1 MTVSLQQTLTPS
13 ADLQGF
19 LDQVTRRISASLEET
34 SLRGLVSE
42 CGSLVGLGGKML
54 RSRLAF
60 RVGQATNPDPELL
73 VYGAAAVEM
82 IHTASL
88 LHDDVID
95 GGVLRRGMPT
105 FWVEKGSAGA
115 ILLGDLL
122 LFKAIDLMC
131 RVADGRYT
139 HDLVKLTG
147 EVCEA
152 ESEQELLLNGSDS
165 HLELCQSIARRK
177 TGALFAFAAMIAGD
191 GDAARVSALKEAGY
205 LLGTV
210 YQMADDILDTR
221 DEKAGA
227 GKTLGTDAA
236 RNIVSAARLNEE
248 RLRTHLDTLIDQ
260 ALNHLDGEEE
270 AGCGLRDYIE
280 KDLRPALTK
289 LLDC

>member
-1 MTVSLQQTLTPS
+1 LEQVKELICTTLK
-13 ADLQGF
+13 
-19 LDQVTRRISASLEET
+19 ET
-34 SLRGLVSE
+34 SLRALVDESAA
-42 CGSLVGLGGKML
+42 LVGLGGKML

-60 RVGQATNPDPELL
+60 RVGQATGTDPNLL
-73 VYGAAAVEM
+73 VYGSAAVEM

-122 LFKAIDLMC
+122 LFKAIDLIC

-139 HDLVKLTG
+139 HVLVKLTG

-152 ESEQELLLNGSDS
+152 ESEQELLFNGSDS
-165 HLELCQSIARRK
+165 RLELCQSIARRK

-191 GDAARVSALKEAGY
+191 GDPQRVASLKESGY

-210 YQMADDILDTR
+210 YQLADDILDTHTGDKR
-221 DEKAGA
+221 S

-236 RNIVSAARLNEE
+236 RGIVSAALLDEDK
-248 RLRTHLDTLIDQ
+248 LRNYLKQLLTQSTGV
-260 ALNHLDGEEE
+260 LDGDEDAME
-270 AGCGLRDYIE
+270 GVQTYIRE
-280 KDLRPALTK
+280 DLQPALTQ
-289 LLDC
+289 LIG

>member
-1 MTVSLQQTLTPS
+1 MTPPPSIDSAPAIASHLEQVSELIYATLK
-13 ADLQGF
+13 
-19 LDQVTRRISASLEET
+19 ET
-34 SLRGLVSE
+34 SLRALVDESAA
-42 CGSLVGLGGKML
+42 LVGLGGKML
-54 RSRLAF
+54 RSRLVF
-60 RVGQATNPDPELL
+60 RVGQATGTDSDLL
-73 VYGAAAVEM
+73 VYGSAAVEM

-122 LFKAIDLMC
+122 LFKAIDLIC

-152 ESEQELLLNGSDS
+152 ESEQELLFNGSDS
-165 HLELCQSIARRK
+165 RLELCQSIARRK
-177 TGALFAFAAMIAGD
+177 TGALFAFAAMIGGD
-191 GDAARVSALKEAGY
+191 GDPQRVASLKESGY

-210 YQMADDILDTR
+210 YQLADDILDTHTEDKR
-221 DEKAGA
+221 A

-236 RNIVSAARLNEE
+236 RGIVTAA
-248 RLRTHLDTLIDQ
+248 HLDERKLRSYLEQLLTQ
-260 ALNHLDGEEE
+260 STQVLDGDE
-270 AGCGLRDYIE
+270 AAMQGVHAYIRE
-280 KDLRPALTK
+280 DLQPALT
-289 LLDC
+289 LLIG

>member
-1 MTVSLQQTLTPS
+1 MTPPQSIDSFPTITSHLEQVSELICTTLK
-13 ADLQGF
+13 
-19 LDQVTRRISASLEET
+19 ET
-34 SLRGLVSE
+34 SLRALVDES
-42 CGSLVGLGGKML
+42 SALVGLGGKML

-60 RVGQATNPDPELL
+60 RVGQSTGTDPDLL
-73 VYGAAAVEM
+73 VYGSAAVEM

-122 LFKAIDLMC
+122 LFKAIDLIC

-152 ESEQELLLNGSDS
+152 ESEQELLFNGSDS
-165 HLELCQSIARRK
+165 RLELCQSIARRK

-191 GDAARVSALKEAGY
+191 GDPQRVASLKESGY

-210 YQMADDILDTR
+210 YQLADDILDTR
-221 DEKAGA
+221 TEDKRS

-236 RNIVSAARLNEE
+236 RGIVSAA
-248 RLRTHLDTLIDQ
+248 HLDESKLRGYLQQLLAQSTQ
-260 ALNHLDGEEE
+260 VLDGDE
-270 AGCGLRDYIE
+270 AAMQGVHTYIRE
-280 KDLRPALTK
+280 DLQPALTH
-289 LLDC
+289 LIG